1 MSFLFKDD
9 RLISINPAT
18 LEPVGEVPVTQ
29 PEQVENTVQA
39 ARDGFYNW
47 RARRLQDRASLL
59 RIAGQ
64 RILERREEIARTITL
79 EMGRPY
85 AESFSVEVEASI
97 DLIMYYTKRAHLF
110 LNERPVPLHNVLFLR
125 RDSRVHFQP
134 LGVLGVICPWN
145 WPLLIPLGVIL
156 PALLAGNS
164 VVFKPSEVT
173 PLVGE
178 LIQGFFCEAGVPESV
193 FKVIHGDGH
202 VGAALVRS
210 SIDKVFFT
218 GSTHVGQKVM
228 EMTAQTQKKAVL
240 EMGGSDP
247 AIVCDDAELETSASG
262 IVWGGFSNCG
272 QNCNSIERI
281 FVHQNIYNRFLKLL
295 VERTKRLRIG
305 NGLHEDMDIGP
316 LASQLQ
322 LKKMEHFIKKA
333 GRAGATIET
342 GGYAV
347 SGKTGLFFHPT
358 VLSAEVPL
366 KICFDEEIFGPVV
379 IVTPV
384 QNDSEA
390 IQFANESAFGLA
402 ASVWTGNRKRGLM
415 IARQIE
421 AGSVMIN
428 DVIVS
433 FGMTEAGW
441 TGIKQSGIG
450 WVHGEKGLD
459 EMVNIQYINRDPQ
472 NKMQKIWWFP
482 YSRLLID
489 AMKAGMDFLFHRNL
503 LKRIGA
509 LPVVLRH
516 FMPYLILNSRW
527 KEKW

>member
-1 MSFLFKDD
+1 
-9 RLISINPAT
+9 
-18 LEPVGEVPVTQ
+18 
-29 PEQVENTVQA
+29 
-39 ARDGFYNW
+39 
-47 RARRLQDRASLL
+47 
-59 RIAGQ
+59 
-64 RILERREEIARTITL
+64 
-79 EMGRPY
+79 
-85 AESFSVEVEASI
+85 
-97 DLIMYYTKRAHLF
+97 
-110 LNERPVPLHNVLFLR
+110 
-125 RDSRVHFQP
+125 
-134 LGVLGVICPWN
+134 
-145 WPLLIPLGVIL
+145 
-156 PALLAGNS
+156 
-164 VVFKPSEVT
+164 
-173 PLVGE
+173 
-178 LIQGFFCEAGVPESV
+178 
-193 FKVIHGDGH
+193 
-202 VGAALVRS
+202 
-210 SIDKVFFT
+210 
-218 GSTHVGQKVM
+218 
-228 EMTAQTQKKAVL
+228 
-240 EMGGSDP
+240 
-247 AIVCDDAELETSASG
+247 
-262 IVWGGFSNCG
+262 
-272 QNCNSIERI
+272 
-281 FVHQNIYNRFLKLL
+281 
-295 VERTKRLRIG
+295 
-305 NGLHEDMDIGP
+305 
-316 LASQLQ
+316 
-322 LKKMEHFIKKA
+322 MEHFIKKA
-333 GRAGATIET
+333 VRAGATIET
-342 GGYAV
+342 GGCAV

-358 VLSAEVPL
+358 VLSAEIPL

-415 IARQIE
+415 IARQIG

>member
-18 LEPVGEVPVTQ
+18 LEPVGDVPLTQ
-29 PEQVENTVQA
+29 PEQVKNAVQA

-47 RARRLQDRASLL
+47 RARRLRERAGLL

-64 RILERREEIARTITL
+64 KILERREEIARTITL

-97 DLIMYYTKRAHLF
+97 DLITYYTKYARLF
-110 LNERPVPLHNVLFLR
+110 LNERHVPLHNVLFLR

-164 VVFKPSEVT
+164 VVFKPSELT

-178 LIQGFFCEAGVPESV
+178 LIKDCFCEAGLPESV
-193 FKVIHGDGH
+193 LKVIHGDGH
-202 VGAALVRS
+202 VGAALVKS
-210 SIDKVFFT
+210 DVDKIFFT

-228 EMTAQTQKKAVL
+228 EMTAQTFKKAVL

-247 AIVCDDAELETSASG
+247 AIVCDDAELETASSG
-262 IVWGGFSNCG
+262 VVWGGFSNCG
-272 QNCNSIERI
+272 QNCNGIERI
-281 FVHQNIYNRFLKLL
+281 FVHQNIYSGFLKLL
-295 VERTKRLRIG
+295 VEKTEQLRIG
-305 NGLHEDMDIGP
+305 DGLHEDTDIGP
-316 LASQLQ
+316 LASEAQ
-322 LKKMEHFIKKA
+322 LKKMEHFIK
-333 GRAGATIET
+333 RAVRGGAVIET
-342 GGYAV
+342 GGNAL
-347 SGKTGLFFHPT
+347 SGKRSLFFHPT
-358 VLSAEVPL
+358 VLSSETPL

-384 QNDSEA
+384 RDDKEA
-390 IQFANESAFGLA
+390 VRLANQSAFGLA
-402 ASVWTGNRKRGLM
+402 ASVWTKNRKRGLM
-415 IARQIE
+415 IARQLE

-433 FGMTEAGW
+433 FGMTETGW
-441 TGIKQSGIG
+441 TGIKKSGIG

-489 AMKAGMDFLFHRNL
+489 TMKAGMDFLFHRNP

-509 LPVVLRH
+509 LPVVLRR
-516 FMPYLILNSRW
+516 FMPYLILNSRR